1 MRERRMRYVALAI
14 SIVVLCCHEGL
25 AGGAEPSR
33 SPSAAATS
41 KSRRPRQGSAP
52 RPQAPRAARA
62 PDEQYDKAL
71 ADIKEAVQAGDS
83 KGAKAIA
90 QQLKAEYPDR
100 VGPDIDLY
108 VAGELHYWAGH
119 YSKALAKYEK
129 LLKDYPGSEFANASQ
144 EREYEMATAYLQG
157 RKKTILG
164 FIKISGCAEGVEIME
179 KISDRAGLEEPNGVG
194 LRATIFVAE
203 YYERVEK
210 YLDAYLKWSEVASVW
225 ETGPISKRAIFRMAE
240 DNLAAY
246 DIHPIKERYRFDA
259 SKLTTARTYYEKYL
273 ALYPEDAAQADV
285 PAKIKSID
293 EQMAYKQFKIAQY
306 YRHIGKHRAANL
318 YLDMVIQ
325 NWPNTEAAGMA
336 REAMAEQLD
345 GEKARGK

>member
-14 SIVVLCCHEGL
+14 CVLVLCCHEGL
-25 AGGAEPSR
+25 AGSAEPPR
-33 SPSAAATS
+33 SQSATAS
-41 KSRRPRQGSAP
+41 KSRRPRQAP
-52 RPQAPRAARA
+52 RPQGPRAAPA
-62 PDEQYDKAL
+62 PDEQYDQAI
-71 ADIKEAVQAGDS
+71 AQIKELVQAGES
-83 KGAKAIA
+83 KAAKEIV

-100 VGPDIDLY
+100 VGPDLDLY
-108 VAGELHYWAGH
+108 VAGELRYWVDH
-119 YSKALAKYEK
+119 YSKALVKYEK

-144 EREYEMATAYLQG
+144 EREYEMASAYLEG

-164 FIKISGCAEGVEIME
+164 FIKISGSAEGVEIME

-194 LRATIFVAE
+194 LRATISVAE

-210 YLDAYLKWSEVASVW
+210 YLSAYLKWSEVAAVW
-225 ETGPISKRAIFRMAE
+225 ETGPISKRAIYRMAE

-246 DIHPIKERYRFDA
+246 DLHPIGERYRFDA

-325 NWPNTEAAGMA
+325 NWPNTEAAEMA
-336 REAMAEQLD
+336 KQAMAEQSY
-345 GEKARGK
+345 GEKAPGK